1 MKIKSSRVK
10 LQFDSEPNKSDFVGS
25 VLGRME
31 ADGGRILP
39 VELGRAADLGR

>member
-1 MKIKSSRVK
+1 MKIKSIELKVK
-10 LQFDSEPNKSDFVGS
+10 FASEPKRSDFVGS
-25 VLGRME
+25 VFGRME